1 MLEARAHGYMC
12 CLASISEFQHFK
24 TTWSNGRKVCFG
36 FGCWKGST
44 YIMTCNQFHNWSGVV
59 DLLVLPQTKST
70 TGFERWFALFKGVN
84 FTFHVSCVLV
94 YLQPIWAR
102 LSQSLSRR
110 QNQGSRPMP
119 QIRQKLWLGEVRSP
133 TMIKMEDHWSLWKK
147 RHVKHDAKHK
157 PPKVLLNIQLVS
169 LY

>member
-59 DLLVLPQTKST
+59 ELLVLPQTKST

-84 FTFHVSCVLV
+84 FTFHVSCVLAT
-94 YLQPIWAR
+94 YLGQAESVFVKKTKPG
-102 LSQSLSRR
+102 LSSYAADPTKAVTWRSSFTNDDQNGRSL
-110 QNQGSRPMP
+110 
-119 QIRQKLWLGEVRSP
+119 I
-133 TMIKMEDHWSLWKK
+133 LWKK

>member
-59 DLLVLPQTKST
+59 ELLVLPQTKST

-84 FTFHVSCVLV
+84 FHFPRELCTCN
-94 YLQPIWAR
+94 
-102 LSQSLSRR
+102 LS
-110 QNQGSRPMP
+110 GPG
-119 QIRQKLWLGEVRSP
+119 W
-133 TMIKMEDHWSLWKK
+133 
-147 RHVKHDAKHK
+147 
-157 PPKVLLNIQLVS
+157 VS
-169 LY
+169 LCQEDKTRALVLCRRSDKSCDLAKFVHQRWSKWKIIEVIAQQIFMKETTC